1 MTWGM
6 VASAGASIVGGMMS
20 GDAAEGAANQ
30 QAQMSAEQVA
40 ALKEASK
47 WKAIGTTNRYGAS
60 AQTVDPNTGML
71 TDASWNMSPEMKA
84 YQDRL
89 TAGANQALPADF
101 DPAKATEAQY
111 QLLKNQQAPG
121 VERGYSGL
129 LSNLMGKGTLGL
141 ATGGTEGLGGSTA
154 LHQTNPQIEAYLN
167 AVAQQDAANLTG
179 AQTQVRA
186 MMDSDINR
194 SNALMGQVGNI
205 ENQGNASLDRTIV
218 WGTNQ
223 RDANLR
229 GAGAVA
235 GQANATAQL
244 EADANSGSMWGSL
257 LQGVGSNQDL
267 IKGVGGLFAPKASAV
282 VPSMTEATRTGRLPG
297 TW

>member
-30 QAQMSAEQVA
+30 QTQMSAEQVA

-60 AQTVDPNTGML
+60 AQTVDPATGML

-89 TAGANQALPADF
+89 TVGANQALPADF

-141 ATGGTEGLGGSTA
+141 ATGGTTGLGGSTA

-179 AQTQVRA
+179 AQTQVRS

-205 ENQGNASLDRTIV
+205 ENQGNASLDRTIA
-218 WGTNQ
+218 WGQNQ

-235 GQANATAQL
+235 GQANTTAQL

-257 LQGVGSNQDL
+257 LQGVGSNPDL

-282 VPSMTEATRTGRLPG
+282 VPPMTEATRTGRLPG